1 MTNSE
6 KTAIKNKAQLRVNIA
21 ATLLYLAYRL
31 LGATRQHAW
40 DRARMDVANAII
52 DKTIETVGMIDPRQ
66 KGKPGIQAFFEGGSI
81 NGETRFVDE
90 CGAVSVTQ
98 KWPEPGDNRCHVYRR
113 TERMRGQQVVFAY
126 HGLIIPPERATALDA
141 FDKFGATA

>member
-1 MTNSE
+1 MTKSE
-6 KTAIKNKAQLRVNIA
+6 KTAIKTKAQLRVNVA

-31 LGATRQHAW
+31 LGATSQHAW

-52 DKTIETVGMIDPRQ
+52 DKTVETSGLADPRHA
-66 KGKPGIQAFFEGGSI
+66 GKPGIQAFFEGGSI
-81 NGETRFVDE
+81 SGETRFIEE

-126 HGLIIPPERATALDA
+126 QGLIVPPARASMLDP
-141 FDKFGATA
+141 FGKAA